1 METLKPVEIS
11 EYYIDRIAKGMRD
24 YFWATLFE
32 PIFAILKSRT
42 VYNSRDALLQAIQS
56 GNIYYKDGAFRTD
69 KTFSNAVARELERIG
84 AIYRKGAYYIQRN
97 LLPMEYEQAIA
108 LIAMRNTAKLNSIND
123 LLLTLTGAALEVS
136 VKDFIESAVESAFK
150 KLEVDII
157 KSAQEKKIPIIELN
171 IVKPK
176 LDLPK
181 KDIKNL
187 DKYWREQEK
196 KAEELRK
203 AIREAEKLGKETQEL
218 KEQLENLNV
227 TAFENAPQLKVE
239 IDNLELDAQS
249 KKIAED
255 YTFNMQ
261 YWVKKWET
269 KNIIKMREDV
279 LKMIEEGARTE
290 RIQEYFE
297 KRWKIASD
305 KARFLAVNESH
316 LAASVIK
323 ATRYQEMG
331 CTQFR
336 WDRSSSKEK
345 RELHKLY
352 YGQVFKFAEP
362 PVIDEKL
369 GIKGLPRQ
377 IWNCKCHMSPV
388 IEKPNLL
395 RIENAKRTI
404 FEKITNSKQCNNYAW
419 RYRRFG

>member
-24 YFWATLFE
+24 YFWATIFE
-32 PIFAILKSRT
+32 HIFAILKSRT
-42 VYNSRDALLQAIQS
+42 VYNSRNPLLQAIQS

-84 AIYRKGAYYIQRN
+84 AIYRKGAYYIQRS

-157 KSAQEKKIPIIELN
+157 KSAQEKKIPIIELD

-181 KDIKNL
+181 KEVKNL

-203 AIREAEKLGKETQEL
+203 AIREAEKLGKETEEL

-227 TAFENAPQLKVE
+227 TAFENAPQIKVE

-279 LKMIEEGARTE
+279 LKMIEEGARAE

-297 KRWKIASD
+297 KRWKIAGD

-352 YGQVFKFAEP
+352 YGQVFKFTEP
-362 PVIDEKL
+362 PIIDEKL

-395 RIENAKRTI
+395 RVENAKRTI
-404 FEKITNSKQCNNYAW
+404 FEKITNSKQCNNNAW